1 MESKHSQDAQHSSR
15 TGQEQK
21 HSPSHHHSPR
31 QKTDLLNV
39 LLMGVLVVGVSL
51 WFLLGTRPT
60 VSEIENR
67 NLAKFPEFS
76 WDAYLSGEYTEG
88 IANFYN
94 DTVPKREWFK
104 NLTASLRRHMGVQ
117 LEDDV
122 KFYGNLHVNTD
133 SEPELQT
140 TPVEME
146 PALTTEPTHTQTGT
160 EPVTTVP
167 TRPAESQQITAATTV
182 TVEENADSKEDG
194 EISNNI
200 LIYKKRGIMLYG
212 GSYAAGRNYASY
224 VNAYKSD
231 LGKDVNV
238 YSMVI
243 PTPCSYY
250 MPEKYQYLIGS
261 EQGNIENI
269 NAHLNGVEPI
279 NVYDILG
286 QHTDELIY
294 PRTDHHW
301 GAIAAYY
308 AAQEFASVANVPF
321 RDISRFEK
329 ITKPGYVG
337 TLYGYS
343 GDIVLKDNPEDFVY
357 YAPEEDY
364 TTTYYNSDLTN
375 QRNGRLLINL
385 DKVKPVS
392 WYLVYMGSDDRITHI
407 QTQTKNG
414 RTLCIVKDSYG
425 NALTPYFMDSF
436 EHIYV
441 IDMRYF
447 KPNAI
452 AFMKERNVTDVLFA
466 MNTFSATGP
475 NAKKIEQILTQ

>member
-1 MESKHSQDAQHSSR
+1 MEPKDQLDIELASEKKPEHKQPVRH
-15 TGQEQK
+15 
-21 HSPSHHHSPR
+21 SHHPAR

-39 LLMGVLVVGVSL
+39 LVIGTLVTGTAL
-51 WFLLGTRPT
+51 WFLFGTRPT
-60 VSEIENR
+60 ESEIENR
-67 NLAKFPEFS
+67 NLAKFPSFS
-76 WDAYLSGEYTEG
+76 WSDYISGKYTAD
-88 IANFYN
+88 IANYYN

-104 NLTASLRRHMGVQ
+104 NLTASMRRHMGVQ
-117 LEDDV
+117 MEDDV
-122 KFYGNLHVNTD
+122 KFYGTLHVNKD
-133 SEPELQT
+133 SEPE
-140 TPVEME
+140 
-146 PALTTEPTHTQTGT
+146 TTEPLVTTQPIQTQVGT
-160 EPVTTVP
+160 EPVTTAQDQ
-167 TRPAESQQITAATTV
+167 PAVSQQITAATTV
-182 TVEENADSKEDG
+182 AVEENDDSKEDG

-231 LGKDVNV
+231 LGENVNV

-250 MPEKYQYLIGS
+250 MPDKYKNLIGS
-261 EQGNIENI
+261 EQGNIDNI
-269 NAHLNGVEPI
+269 NQHLDGVEPV

-308 AAQEFASVANVPF
+308 AAQEFASVAQVPF
-321 RDISRFEK
+321 RDISQFEK

-357 YAPEEDY
+357 YEPQEDY
-364 TTTYYNSDLTN
+364 TTTYYNSDMSNERT
-375 QRNGRLLINL
+375 GRLLINL

-407 QTQTKNG
+407 QTSARNG

-436 EHIYV
+436 EDIYV

-452 AFMKERNVTDVLFA
+452 SFMKEHNVTDVLFA

-475 NAKKIEQILTQ
+475 NAKKIEQIRTQ

>member
-1 MESKHSQDAQHSSR
+1 MEPKDQLDIELASEKKPEHKQPVRH
-15 TGQEQK
+15 
-21 HSPSHHHSPR
+21 SHHSAR

-39 LLMGVLVVGVSL
+39 LVIGTLVTGTAL
-51 WFLLGTRPT
+51 WFLFGTRPT
-60 VSEIENR
+60 ESEIENR
-67 NLAKFPEFS
+67 NLAKFPSFS
-76 WDAYLSGEYTEG
+76 WSDYISGKYTAD
-88 IANFYN
+88 IANYYN

-104 NLTASLRRHMGVQ
+104 NLTASMRRHMGVQ
-117 LEDDV
+117 MEDDV
-122 KFYGNLHVNTD
+122 KFYGTLHVNKD
-133 SEPELQT
+133 SEPE
-140 TPVEME
+140 
-146 PALTTEPTHTQTGT
+146 TTEPIQTQVGT
-160 EPVTTVP
+160 EPVTTAP
-167 TRPAESQQITAATTV
+167 DQPAESQQITAATTV
-182 TVEENADSKEDG
+182 AVEENDDSKEDG

-231 LGKDVNV
+231 LGENVNV

-250 MPEKYQYLIGS
+250 MPDKYKNLIGS
-261 EQGNIENI
+261 EQGNIDNI
-269 NAHLNGVEPI
+269 NQYLDGVKPV

-286 QHTDELIY
+286 QHADELIY

-308 AAQEFASVANVPF
+308 AAQEFASVAQVPF
-321 RDISRFEK
+321 RDISQFEK

-357 YAPEEDY
+357 YAPQEDY
-364 TTTYYNSDLTN
+364 TTTYYNSDMSNERT
-375 QRNGRLLINL
+375 GRLLINL
-385 DKVKPVS
+385 EKVKPVS

-407 QTQTKNG
+407 QTSARNG

-436 EHIYV
+436 EDIYV

-452 AFMKERNVTDVLFA
+452 SFMKEHNVTDVLFA

-475 NAKKIEQILTQ
+475 NAKKIEQIRTQ

>member
-1 MESKHSQDAQHSSR
+1 MEPKDQLDIELASEKKPEHKQPVRH
-15 TGQEQK
+15 
-21 HSPSHHHSPR
+21 SHHPAR

-39 LLMGVLVVGVSL
+39 LVIGTLVTGTAL
-51 WFLLGTRPT
+51 WFLFGTRPT
-60 VSEIENR
+60 ESEIENR
-67 NLAKFPEFS
+67 NLAKFPSFS
-76 WDAYLSGEYTEG
+76 WSDYISGKYTAD
-88 IANFYN
+88 IANYYN

-104 NLTASLRRHMGVQ
+104 NLTASMRRHMGVQ
-117 LEDDV
+117 MEDDV
-122 KFYGNLHVNTD
+122 KFYGTLHVNKD
-133 SEPELQT
+133 SEPE
-140 TPVEME
+140 
-146 PALTTEPTHTQTGT
+146 TTEPLVTTQPIQTQAGT
-160 EPVTTVP
+160 EPVTTAP
-167 TRPAESQQITAATTV
+167 DQPAESQQITAATTV
-182 TVEENADSKEDG
+182 AVEENDDSKEDG

-231 LGKDVNV
+231 LGENVNV

-250 MPEKYQYLIGS
+250 MPDKYKNLIGS
-261 EQGNIENI
+261 EQGNIDNI
-269 NAHLNGVEPI
+269 NQYLDGVKPV

-308 AAQEFASVANVPF
+308 AAQEFASVAQVPF
-321 RDISRFEK
+321 RDISQFEK

-357 YAPEEDY
+357 YAPQEDY
-364 TTTYYNSDLTN
+364 TTTYYNSDMSNERT
-375 QRNGRLLINL
+375 GRLLINL
-385 DKVKPVS
+385 EKVTPVS

-407 QTQTKNG
+407 QTSARNG

-436 EHIYV
+436 EDIYV

-452 AFMKERNVTDVLFA
+452 SFMKEHNVTDVLFA

-475 NAKKIEQILTQ
+475 NAKKIEQIRTQ

>member
-1 MESKHSQDAQHSSR
+1 MEPKDQLDIELASEKKPEHKQPVRH
-15 TGQEQK
+15 
-21 HSPSHHHSPR
+21 SHHPAR

-39 LLMGVLVVGVSL
+39 LVIGTLVTGTAL
-51 WFLLGTRPT
+51 WFLFGTRPT
-60 VSEIENR
+60 ESEIENR
-67 NLAKFPEFS
+67 NLAKFPSFS
-76 WDAYLSGEYTEG
+76 WSDYISGKYTAD
-88 IANFYN
+88 IANYYN

-104 NLTASLRRHMGVQ
+104 NLTASMRRHMGVQ
-117 LEDDV
+117 MEDDV
-122 KFYGNLHVNTD
+122 KFYGTLHVNKD
-133 SEPELQT
+133 SEPE
-140 TPVEME
+140 
-146 PALTTEPTHTQTGT
+146 TTEPLVTTQSIQTQVGT
-160 EPVTTVP
+160 EPVTTAQDQ
-167 TRPAESQQITAATTV
+167 PAVSQQITAATTV
-182 TVEENADSKEDG
+182 AVEENDDSKEDG

-231 LGKDVNV
+231 LGENVNV

-250 MPEKYQYLIGS
+250 MPDKYKNLIGS
-261 EQGNIENI
+261 EQGNIDNI
-269 NAHLNGVEPI
+269 NQHLDGVEPV

-308 AAQEFASVANVPF
+308 AAQEFASVAQVPF
-321 RDISRFEK
+321 RDISQFEK

-357 YAPEEDY
+357 YAPQEDY
-364 TTTYYNSDLTN
+364 TTTYYNSDMSNERT
-375 QRNGRLLINL
+375 GRLLINL
-385 DKVKPVS
+385 EKVKPVS

-407 QTQTKNG
+407 QTSARNG

-436 EHIYV
+436 EDIYV

-452 AFMKERNVTDVLFA
+452 SFMKEHNVTDVLFA

-475 NAKKIEQILTQ
+475 NAKKIEQIRTQ

>member
-1 MESKHSQDAQHSSR
+1 MEPKDQLDIELASEKKPEHKQPVRH
-15 TGQEQK
+15 
-21 HSPSHHHSPR
+21 SHHPAR

-39 LLMGVLVVGVSL
+39 LVIGTLVTGTAL
-51 WFLLGTRPT
+51 WFLFGTRPT
-60 VSEIENR
+60 ESEIENR
-67 NLAKFPEFS
+67 NLAKFPSFS
-76 WDAYLSGEYTEG
+76 WSDYISGKYTAD
-88 IANFYN
+88 IANYYN

-104 NLTASLRRHMGVQ
+104 NLTASMRRHMGVQ
-117 LEDDV
+117 MEDDV
-122 KFYGNLHVNTD
+122 KFYGTLHVNKD
-133 SEPELQT
+133 SEPE
-140 TPVEME
+140 
-146 PALTTEPTHTQTGT
+146 TTEPLVTTQPIQTQVGT
-160 EPVTTVP
+160 EPVTTAQDQ
-167 TRPAESQQITAATTV
+167 PAVSQQITAATTV
-182 TVEENADSKEDG
+182 AVEENDDSKEDG

-231 LGKDVNV
+231 LGENVNV

-250 MPEKYQYLIGS
+250 MPDKYKNLIGS
-261 EQGNIENI
+261 EQGNIDNI
-269 NAHLNGVEPI
+269 NQHLDGVEPV

-308 AAQEFASVANVPF
+308 AAQEFASVAQVPF
-321 RDISRFEK
+321 RDISQFEK

-357 YAPEEDY
+357 YAPQEDY
-364 TTTYYNSDLTN
+364 TTTYYNSDMSNERT
-375 QRNGRLLINL
+375 GRLLINL
-385 DKVKPVS
+385 EKVKPVS

-407 QTQTKNG
+407 QTSARND

-436 EHIYV
+436 EDIYV

-452 AFMKERNVTDVLFA
+452 SFMKEHNVTDVLFA

-475 NAKKIEQILTQ
+475 NAKKIEQIRTQ

>member
-1 MESKHSQDAQHSSR
+1 MEPKDQLDIELASEKKPEHKQPVRH
-15 TGQEQK
+15 
-21 HSPSHHHSPR
+21 SHHPAR

-39 LLMGVLVVGVSL
+39 LVIGTLVTGTAL
-51 WFLLGTRPT
+51 WFLFGTRPT
-60 VSEIENR
+60 ESEIENR
-67 NLAKFPEFS
+67 NLAKFPSFS
-76 WDAYLSGEYTEG
+76 WSDYISGKYTAD
-88 IANFYN
+88 IANYYN

-104 NLTASLRRHMGVQ
+104 NLTASMRRHMGVQ
-117 LEDDV
+117 MEDDV
-122 KFYGNLHVNTD
+122 KFYGTLHVNKD
-133 SEPELQT
+133 SEPE
-140 TPVEME
+140 
-146 PALTTEPTHTQTGT
+146 TTEPLVTTQPIHTQVGT
-160 EPVTTVP
+160 EPVTTAQDQ
-167 TRPAESQQITAATTV
+167 PAVSQQITAATTV
-182 TVEENADSKEDG
+182 AVEENDDSKEDG

-231 LGKDVNV
+231 LGENVNV

-250 MPEKYQYLIGS
+250 MPDKYKNLIGS
-261 EQGNIENI
+261 EQGNIDNI
-269 NAHLNGVEPI
+269 NQHLDGVEPV

-308 AAQEFASVANVPF
+308 AAQEFASVAQVPF
-321 RDISRFEK
+321 RDISQFEK

-357 YAPEEDY
+357 YAPQEDY
-364 TTTYYNSDLTN
+364 TTTYYNLE
-375 QRNGRLLINL
+375 
-385 DKVKPVS
+385 KVKPVS

-407 QTQTKNG
+407 QTSARNG

-436 EHIYV
+436 EDIYV

-452 AFMKERNVTDVLFA
+452 SFMKEHNVTDVLFA

-475 NAKKIEQILTQ
+475 NAKKIEQIRTQ

>member
-1 MESKHSQDAQHSSR
+1 MEPKDQLDIELASEKKPEHKQPVRH
-15 TGQEQK
+15 
-21 HSPSHHHSPR
+21 SHHPAR

-39 LLMGVLVVGVSL
+39 LVIGTLVTGTAL
-51 WFLLGTRPT
+51 WFLFGTRPT
-60 VSEIENR
+60 ESEIENR
-67 NLAKFPEFS
+67 NLAKFPSFS
-76 WDAYLSGEYTEG
+76 WSDYISGKYTAD
-88 IANFYN
+88 IANYYN

-104 NLTASLRRHMGVQ
+104 NLTASMRRHMGVQ
-117 LEDDV
+117 MEDDV
-122 KFYGNLHVNTD
+122 KFYGTLHVNKD
-133 SEPELQT
+133 SEPE
-140 TPVEME
+140 
-146 PALTTEPTHTQTGT
+146 TTEPLVTTQPIHTQVGT
-160 EPVTTVP
+160 EPVTTAQDQ
-167 TRPAESQQITAATTV
+167 PAVSQQITAATTV
-182 TVEENADSKEDG
+182 AVEENDDSKEDG

-231 LGKDVNV
+231 LGENVNV

-250 MPEKYQYLIGS
+250 MPDKYKNLIGS
-261 EQGNIENI
+261 EQGNIDNI
-269 NAHLNGVEPI
+269 NQYLDGVEPV

-308 AAQEFASVANVPF
+308 AAQEFASVAQVPF
-321 RDISRFEK
+321 RDISQFEK

-357 YAPEEDY
+357 YAPQEDY
-364 TTTYYNSDLTN
+364 TTTYYNSDMSNERT
-375 QRNGRLLINL
+375 GRLLINL
-385 DKVKPVS
+385 EKVKPVS

-407 QTQTKNG
+407 QTSARNG

-436 EHIYV
+436 EDIYV

-452 AFMKERNVTDVLFA
+452 SFMKEHNVTDVLFA

-475 NAKKIEQILTQ
+475 NAKKIEQIRTQ

>member
-1 MESKHSQDAQHSSR
+1 MEPKDQLDIELASEKKPEHKQPVRH
-15 TGQEQK
+15 
-21 HSPSHHHSPR
+21 SHHPAR

-39 LLMGVLVVGVSL
+39 LVIGTLVIGTAL
-51 WFLLGTRPT
+51 WFLFGTRPT
-60 VSEIENR
+60 ESEIENR
-67 NLAKFPEFS
+67 NLAKFPSFS
-76 WDAYLSGEYTEG
+76 WSDYISGKYTAD
-88 IANFYN
+88 IANYYN

-104 NLTASLRRHMGVQ
+104 NLTASMRRHMGVQ
-117 LEDDV
+117 MEDDV
-122 KFYGNLHVNTD
+122 KFYGTLHVNKD
-133 SEPELQT
+133 SEPE
-140 TPVEME
+140 
-146 PALTTEPTHTQTGT
+146 TTEPLVTTQPIQTQVGT
-160 EPVTTVP
+160 EPVTTAQDQ
-167 TRPAESQQITAATTV
+167 PAESQQITAATTV
-182 TVEENADSKEDG
+182 AVEENDDSKEDG

-231 LGKDVNV
+231 LGENVNV

-250 MPEKYQYLIGS
+250 MPDKYKNLIGS
-261 EQGNIENI
+261 EQRNIDNI
-269 NAHLNGVEPI
+269 NQHLDGVEPV

-308 AAQEFASVANVPF
+308 AAQEFASVAQVPF
-321 RDISRFEK
+321 RDISQFEK

-357 YAPEEDY
+357 YVPQEDY
-364 TTTYYNSDLTN
+364 TTTYYNSDMSNERT
-375 QRNGRLLINL
+375 GRLLINL
-385 DKVKPVS
+385 EKVKPVS

-407 QTQTKNG
+407 QTSARNG

-436 EHIYV
+436 EDIYV

-452 AFMKERNVTDVLFA
+452 SFMKEHNVTDVLFA

-475 NAKKIEQILTQ
+475 NAKKIEQIRTQ

>member
-1 MESKHSQDAQHSSR
+1 MEPKDQLDIELASEKKPEHKQPVRH
-15 TGQEQK
+15 
-21 HSPSHHHSPR
+21 SHHPAR

-39 LLMGVLVVGVSL
+39 LVIGTLVTGTAL
-51 WFLLGTRPT
+51 WFLFGTRPT
-60 VSEIENR
+60 ESEIENR
-67 NLAKFPEFS
+67 NLAKFPSFS
-76 WDAYLSGEYTEG
+76 WSDYISGKYTAD
-88 IANFYN
+88 IANYYN

-104 NLTASLRRHMGVQ
+104 NLTASMRRHMGVQ
-117 LEDDV
+117 MEDDV
-122 KFYGNLHVNTD
+122 KFYGTLHVNKD
-133 SEPELQT
+133 SEPE
-140 TPVEME
+140 
-146 PALTTEPTHTQTGT
+146 TTEPLVTTQPIQTQVGT
-160 EPVTTVP
+160 EPVTTAQDQ
-167 TRPAESQQITAATTV
+167 PAESQQITAATTV
-182 TVEENADSKEDG
+182 AVEENDDSKEDG
-194 EISNNI
+194 
-200 LIYKKRGIMLYG
+200 
-212 GSYAAGRNYASY
+212 AGRNYASY

-231 LGKDVNV
+231 LGENVNV

-250 MPEKYQYLIGS
+250 MPDKYKNLIGS
-261 EQGNIENI
+261 ERGNIDNI
-269 NAHLNGVEPI
+269 NQHLDGVEPV

-308 AAQEFASVANVPF
+308 AAQEFASVAQVPF
-321 RDISRFEK
+321 RDISQFEK

-357 YAPEEDY
+357 YAPQEDY
-364 TTTYYNSDLTN
+364 TTTYYNSDMSNERT
-375 QRNGRLLINL
+375 GRLLINL
-385 DKVKPVS
+385 EKVKPVS

-407 QTQTKNG
+407 QTSARNG

-436 EHIYV
+436 EDIYV

-452 AFMKERNVTDVLFA
+452 SFMKEHNVTDVLFA

-475 NAKKIEQILTQ
+475 NAKKIEQIRTQ

>member
-1 MESKHSQDAQHSSR
+1 MEPKDQLDIELASEKKPEHKQPVRH
-15 TGQEQK
+15 
-21 HSPSHHHSPR
+21 SHHPAR

-39 LLMGVLVVGVSL
+39 LVIGTLVTGTAL
-51 WFLLGTRPT
+51 WFLFGTRPT
-60 VSEIENR
+60 ESEIENR
-67 NLAKFPEFS
+67 NLAKFPSFS
-76 WDAYLSGEYTEG
+76 WSDYISGKYTAD
-88 IANFYN
+88 IANYYN

-104 NLTASLRRHMGVQ
+104 NLTASMRRHMGVQ
-117 LEDDV
+117 MEDDV
-122 KFYGNLHVNTD
+122 KFYGTLHVNKD
-133 SEPELQT
+133 SEPE
-140 TPVEME
+140 
-146 PALTTEPTHTQTGT
+146 TTEPLVTTQPIQTQVGT
-160 EPVTTVP
+160 EPVTTAQDQ
-167 TRPAESQQITAATTV
+167 PAVSQQITAATTV
-182 TVEENADSKEDG
+182 AVEENDDSKEDG

-231 LGKDVNV
+231 LGENVNV

-250 MPEKYQYLIGS
+250 MPDKYKNLIGS
-261 EQGNIENI
+261 EQGNIDNI
-269 NAHLNGVEPI
+269 NQYLDGVEPV

-308 AAQEFASVANVPF
+308 AAQEFASVAQVPF
-321 RDISRFEK
+321 RDISQFEK

-357 YAPEEDY
+357 YAPQEDY
-364 TTTYYNSDLTN
+364 TTTYYNSDMSNERT
-375 QRNGRLLINL
+375 GRLLINL
-385 DKVKPVS
+385 EKVKPVS

-407 QTQTKNG
+407 QTSARNG
-414 RTLCIVKDSYG
+414 RRLCIVKDSYG

-436 EHIYV
+436 EDIYV

-452 AFMKERNVTDVLFA
+452 SFMKEHNVTDVLFA

-475 NAKKIEQILTQ
+475 NAKKIEQIRTQ

>member
-1 MESKHSQDAQHSSR
+1 MEPKDQLDIELASEKKLEHKQPVRH
-15 TGQEQK
+15 
-21 HSPSHHHSPR
+21 SHHPAR

-39 LLMGVLVVGVSL
+39 LVIGTLVTGTAL
-51 WFLLGTRPT
+51 WFLFGTRPT
-60 VSEIENR
+60 ESEIENR
-67 NLAKFPEFS
+67 NLAKFPSFS
-76 WDAYLSGEYTEG
+76 WSDYISGKYTAD
-88 IANFYN
+88 IANYYN

-104 NLTASLRRHMGVQ
+104 NLTASMRRHMGVQ
-117 LEDDV
+117 MEDDV
-122 KFYGNLHVNTD
+122 KFYGTLHVNKD
-133 SEPELQT
+133 SEPE
-140 TPVEME
+140 
-146 PALTTEPTHTQTGT
+146 TTEPLVTTQPIQTQVGT
-160 EPVTTVP
+160 EPVTTAQDQ
-167 TRPAESQQITAATTV
+167 PAESQQITAATTV
-182 TVEENADSKEDG
+182 AVEENDDSKEDG

-231 LGKDVNV
+231 LGENVNV

-250 MPEKYQYLIGS
+250 MPDKYKNLIGS
-261 EQGNIENI
+261 EQGNIDNI
-269 NAHLNGVEPI
+269 NQHLDGVEPV

-308 AAQEFASVANVPF
+308 AAQEFASVAQVPF
-321 RDISRFEK
+321 RDISQFEK

-357 YAPEEDY
+357 YAPQEDY
-364 TTTYYNSDLTN
+364 TTTYYNSDMSNERT
-375 QRNGRLLINL
+375 GRLLINL
-385 DKVKPVS
+385 EKVKPVS

-407 QTQTKNG
+407 QTSARNG

-436 EHIYV
+436 EDIYV

-452 AFMKERNVTDVLFA
+452 SFMKEHNVTDVLFA

-475 NAKKIEQILTQ
+475 NVKKIEQIRTQ

>member
-1 MESKHSQDAQHSSR
+1 MEPKDQLDIELASEKKPEHKQPVRH
-15 TGQEQK
+15 
-21 HSPSHHHSPR
+21 SHHPAR

-39 LLMGVLVVGVSL
+39 LVIGTLVTGTAL
-51 WFLLGTRPT
+51 WFLFGTRPT
-60 VSEIENR
+60 ESEIENR
-67 NLAKFPEFS
+67 NLAKFPSFS
-76 WDAYLSGEYTEG
+76 WSDYISGKYTAD
-88 IANFYN
+88 IANYYN

-104 NLTASLRRHMGVQ
+104 NLTASMRRHMGVQ
-117 LEDDV
+117 MEDDV
-122 KFYGNLHVNTD
+122 KFYGTLHVNKD
-133 SEPELQT
+133 SEPE
-140 TPVEME
+140 
-146 PALTTEPTHTQTGT
+146 TTEPLVTTQPIQTQVCT
-160 EPVTTVP
+160 EPVTTAQDQ
-167 TRPAESQQITAATTV
+167 PAVSQQITAATTV
-182 TVEENADSKEDG
+182 AVEENDDSKEDG

-231 LGKDVNV
+231 LGENVNV

-250 MPEKYQYLIGS
+250 MPDKYKNLIGS
-261 EQGNIENI
+261 EQGNIDNI
-269 NAHLNGVEPI
+269 NQHLDGVEPV
-279 NVYDILG
+279 NVYDVLG

-308 AAQEFASVANVPF
+308 AAQEFASVAQVPF
-321 RDISRFEK
+321 RDISQFEK

-357 YAPEEDY
+357 YAPQEDY
-364 TTTYYNSDLTN
+364 TTTYYNSDMSNERT
-375 QRNGRLLINL
+375 GRLLINL
-385 DKVKPVS
+385 EKVKPVS

-407 QTQTKNG
+407 QTSARNG

-436 EHIYV
+436 EDIYV

-452 AFMKERNVTDVLFA
+452 SFMKEHNVTDVLFA

-475 NAKKIEQILTQ
+475 NAKKIEQIRTQ

>member
-1 MESKHSQDAQHSSR
+1 MEPKDQLDIELASEKKPEHKQPVRH
-15 TGQEQK
+15 
-21 HSPSHHHSPR
+21 SHHSAR

-39 LLMGVLVVGVSL
+39 LVIGTLVTGTAL
-51 WFLLGTRPT
+51 WFLFGTRPT
-60 VSEIENR
+60 ESEIENR
-67 NLAKFPEFS
+67 NLAKFPSFS
-76 WDAYLSGEYTEG
+76 WSDYISGKYTAD
-88 IANFYN
+88 IANYYN

-104 NLTASLRRHMGVQ
+104 NLTASMRRHMGVQ
-117 LEDDV
+117 MEDDV
-122 KFYGNLHVNTD
+122 KFYGTLHVNKD
-133 SEPELQT
+133 SEPVTTQPIQT
-140 TPVEME
+140 QV
-146 PALTTEPTHTQTGT
+146 GT
-160 EPVTTVP
+160 EPVTTAP
-167 TRPAESQQITAATTV
+167 DQPAESQQITAATTV
-182 TVEENADSKEDG
+182 AVEENDDSKEDG

-231 LGKDVNV
+231 LGENVNV

-250 MPEKYQYLIGS
+250 MPDKYKNLIGS
-261 EQGNIENI
+261 EQGNIDNI
-269 NAHLNGVEPI
+269 NQYLDGVKPV

-286 QHTDELIY
+286 QHADELIY

-308 AAQEFASVANVPF
+308 AAQEFASVAQVPF
-321 RDISRFEK
+321 RDISQFEK

-357 YAPEEDY
+357 YAPQEDY
-364 TTTYYNSDLTN
+364 TTTYYNSDMSNERT
-375 QRNGRLLINL
+375 GRLLINL
-385 DKVKPVS
+385 EKVKPVS

-407 QTQTKNG
+407 QTSARNG

-436 EHIYV
+436 EDIYV

-452 AFMKERNVTDVLFA
+452 SFMKEHNVTDVLFA

-475 NAKKIEQILTQ
+475 NAKKIEQIRTQ

>member
-1 MESKHSQDAQHSSR
+1 MEPKDQLKKPEHKQPVRH
-15 TGQEQK
+15 
-21 HSPSHHHSPR
+21 SHHPAR

-39 LLMGVLVVGVSL
+39 LVIGTLVTGTAL
-51 WFLLGTRPT
+51 WFLFGTRPT
-60 VSEIENR
+60 ESEIENR
-67 NLAKFPEFS
+67 NLAKFPSFS
-76 WDAYLSGEYTEG
+76 WSDYISGKYTAD
-88 IANFYN
+88 IANYYN

-104 NLTASLRRHMGVQ
+104 NLTASMRRHMGVQ
-117 LEDDV
+117 MEDDV
-122 KFYGNLHVNTD
+122 KFYGTLHVNKD
-133 SEPELQT
+133 SEPE
-140 TPVEME
+140 
-146 PALTTEPTHTQTGT
+146 TTEPPVTTQPIQTQVGT
-160 EPVTTVP
+160 EPVTTAP
-167 TRPAESQQITAATTV
+167 DQPAESQQITAATTV
-182 TVEENADSKEDG
+182 AVEENDDSKEDG

-231 LGKDVNV
+231 LGENVNV

-250 MPEKYQYLIGS
+250 MPDKYKNLIGS
-261 EQGNIENI
+261 EQGNIDNI
-269 NAHLNGVEPI
+269 NQYLDGVKPV

-308 AAQEFASVANVPF
+308 AAQEFASVAQVPF
-321 RDISRFEK
+321 RDISQFEK

-357 YAPEEDY
+357 YAPQEDY
-364 TTTYYNSDLTN
+364 TTTYYNSDMSNERT
-375 QRNGRLLINL
+375 GRLLINL
-385 DKVKPVS
+385 EKVKPVS

-407 QTQTKNG
+407 QTSARNG

-436 EHIYV
+436 EDIYV

-452 AFMKERNVTDVLFA
+452 SFMKEHNVTDVLFA

-475 NAKKIEQILTQ
+475 NAKKIEQIRTQ

>member
-1 MESKHSQDAQHSSR
+1 MEPKDQLDIELASEKKPEHKQPVRH
-15 TGQEQK
+15 
-21 HSPSHHHSPR
+21 SHHPAR

-39 LLMGVLVVGVSL
+39 LVIGTLVTGTAL
-51 WFLLGTRPT
+51 WFLFGTRPT
-60 VSEIENR
+60 ESEIENR
-67 NLAKFPEFS
+67 NLAKFPSIS
-76 WDAYLSGEYTEG
+76 WSEYISGKYTAH
-88 IANFYN
+88 IANNYN
-94 DTVPKREWFK
+94 YTVPKREWFK
-104 NLTASLRRHMGVQ
+104 NLTASMRRHMGVQ
-117 LEDDV
+117 MEDDV
-122 KFYGNLHVNTD
+122 KFYGTLHVNKD
-133 SEPELQT
+133 SEPE
-140 TPVEME
+140 
-146 PALTTEPTHTQTGT
+146 TTEPLVTTQPIQTQVGT
-160 EPVTTVP
+160 EPVTTAQDQ
-167 TRPAESQQITAATTV
+167 PAESQQITAATTV
-182 TVEENADSKEDG
+182 AVEENDDSKEDG

-231 LGKDVNV
+231 LGENVNV

-250 MPEKYQYLIGS
+250 MPDKYKNLIGS
-261 EQGNIENI
+261 EQGNIDNI
-269 NAHLNGVEPI
+269 NQHLDGVEPV

-308 AAQEFASVANVPF
+308 AAQEFASVAQVPF
-321 RDISRFEK
+321 R
-329 ITKPGYVG
+329 
-337 TLYGYS
+337 
-343 GDIVLKDNPEDFVY
+343 DIVLKDNPEDFVY
-357 YAPEEDY
+357 YAPQEDY
-364 TTTYYNSDLTN
+364 TTTYYNSDMSNERT
-375 QRNGRLLINL
+375 GRLLINL
-385 DKVKPVS
+385 EKVKPVS

-407 QTQTKNG
+407 QTSARNG

-436 EHIYV
+436 EDIYV

-452 AFMKERNVTDVLFA
+452 SFMKEHNVTDVLFA

-475 NAKKIEQILTQ
+475 NAKKIEQIRTQ

>member
-1 MESKHSQDAQHSSR
+1 MEPKDQLDIELASEKKPEHKQPVRH
-15 TGQEQK
+15 
-21 HSPSHHHSPR
+21 SHHPAR

-39 LLMGVLVVGVSL
+39 LVIGTLVTGTAL
-51 WFLLGTRPT
+51 WFLFGTRPT
-60 VSEIENR
+60 ESEIENR
-67 NLAKFPEFS
+67 NLAKFPSFS
-76 WDAYLSGEYTEG
+76 WSDYISGKYTAD
-88 IANFYN
+88 IANYYN

-104 NLTASLRRHMGVQ
+104 NLTASMRRHMGVQ
-117 LEDDV
+117 MEDDV
-122 KFYGNLHVNTD
+122 KFYGTLHVNKD
-133 SEPELQT
+133 SEPE
-140 TPVEME
+140 
-146 PALTTEPTHTQTGT
+146 TTEPLVTTQPIQTQVGT
-160 EPVTTVP
+160 EPVTTAQDQ
-167 TRPAESQQITAATTV
+167 PAESQQITAATTV
-182 TVEENADSKEDG
+182 AVEENDDSKEDG

-231 LGKDVNV
+231 LGENVNV

-250 MPEKYQYLIGS
+250 MPDKYKNLIGS
-261 EQGNIENI
+261 EQGNIDNI
-269 NAHLNGVEPI
+269 NQHLDGVEPV

-308 AAQEFASVANVPF
+308 AAQEFASVAQVPF
-321 RDISRFEK
+321 RDISQFEK

-357 YAPEEDY
+357 YAPQEDY
-364 TTTYYNSDLTN
+364 TTTYYNSDMSNERT
-375 QRNGRLLINL
+375 GRLLINL
-385 DKVKPVS
+385 EKVKPVS

-407 QTQTKNG
+407 QTSARNG

-436 EHIYV
+436 EDIYV

-452 AFMKERNVTDVLFA
+452 SFMKEHNVTDVLFA

-475 NAKKIEQILTQ
+475 NAKKIEQIRTQ

>member
-1 MESKHSQDAQHSSR
+1 MEPKDQLDIELASEKKPEHKQPVRH
-15 TGQEQK
+15 
-21 HSPSHHHSPR
+21 SHHPAR

-39 LLMGVLVVGVSL
+39 LVIGTLVTGTAL
-51 WFLLGTRPT
+51 WFLFGTRPT
-60 VSEIENR
+60 ESEIENR
-67 NLAKFPEFS
+67 NLAKFPSFS
-76 WDAYLSGEYTEG
+76 WSDYISGKYTAD
-88 IANFYN
+88 IANYYN

-104 NLTASLRRHMGVQ
+104 NLTASMRRHMGVQ
-117 LEDDV
+117 MEDDV
-122 KFYGNLHVNTD
+122 KFYGTLHVNKD
-133 SEPELQT
+133 SEPE
-140 TPVEME
+140 
-146 PALTTEPTHTQTGT
+146 TTEPLVTTQSIQTQVGT
-160 EPVTTVP
+160 EPVTTAQDQ
-167 TRPAESQQITAATTV
+167 PAVSQQITAATTV
-182 TVEENADSKEDG
+182 AVEENDDSKEDG

-231 LGKDVNV
+231 LGENVNV

-250 MPEKYQYLIGS
+250 MPDKYKNLIGS
-261 EQGNIENI
+261 EQGNIDNI
-269 NAHLNGVEPI
+269 NQYLDGVKPV

-308 AAQEFASVANVPF
+308 AAQEFASVAQVPF
-321 RDISRFEK
+321 RDISQFEK

-357 YAPEEDY
+357 YAPQEDY
-364 TTTYYNSDLTN
+364 TTTYYNSDMSNERT
-375 QRNGRLLINL
+375 GRLLINL
-385 DKVKPVS
+385 EKVKPVS

-407 QTQTKNG
+407 QTSARNG

-436 EHIYV
+436 EDIYV

-452 AFMKERNVTDVLFA
+452 SFMKEHNVTDVLFA

-475 NAKKIEQILTQ
+475 NAKKIEQIRTQ

>member
-1 MESKHSQDAQHSSR
+1 MEPKDQLDIELASEKKPEHKQPVRH
-15 TGQEQK
+15 
-21 HSPSHHHSPR
+21 SHHPAR

-39 LLMGVLVVGVSL
+39 LVIGTLVTGTAL
-51 WFLLGTRPT
+51 WFLFGTRPT
-60 VSEIENR
+60 ESEIENR
-67 NLAKFPEFS
+67 NLAKFPSFS
-76 WDAYLSGEYTEG
+76 WSDYISGKYTAD
-88 IANFYN
+88 IANYYN

-104 NLTASLRRHMGVQ
+104 NLTASMRRHMGVQ
-117 LEDDV
+117 MEDDV
-122 KFYGNLHVNTD
+122 KFYGTLHVNKD
-133 SEPELQT
+133 SEPE
-140 TPVEME
+140 
-146 PALTTEPTHTQTGT
+146 TTEPLVTTQSIQTQVGT
-160 EPVTTVP
+160 EPVTTAQDQ
-167 TRPAESQQITAATTV
+167 PAVSQQITAATTV
-182 TVEENADSKEDG
+182 AVEENDDSKEDG

-231 LGKDVNV
+231 LGENVNV

-250 MPEKYQYLIGS
+250 MPDKYKNLIGS
-261 EQGNIENI
+261 EQGNIDNI
-269 NAHLNGVEPI
+269 NQHLDGVEPV

-308 AAQEFASVANVPF
+308 AAQEFASVAQVPF
-321 RDISRFEK
+321 RDISQFEK

-357 YAPEEDY
+357 YAPQEDY
-364 TTTYYNSDLTN
+364 TTTYYNSDMSNERT
-375 QRNGRLLINL
+375 GRLLINL
-385 DKVKPVS
+385 EKVKPVS

-407 QTQTKNG
+407 QTSARNG

-436 EHIYV
+436 
-441 IDMRYF
+441 
-447 KPNAI
+447 
-452 AFMKERNVTDVLFA
+452 
-466 MNTFSATGP
+466 
-475 NAKKIEQILTQ
+475 

>member
-1 MESKHSQDAQHSSR
+1 MEPKDQLDIELASEKKPEHKQPVRH
-15 TGQEQK
+15 
-21 HSPSHHHSPR
+21 SHHPAR

-39 LLMGVLVVGVSL
+39 LVIGTLVTGTAL
-51 WFLLGTRPT
+51 WFLFGIRPT
-60 VSEIENR
+60 ESEIENR
-67 NLAKFPEFS
+67 NLAKFPSFS
-76 WDAYLSGEYTEG
+76 WSDYISGKYTAD
-88 IANFYN
+88 IANYYN

-104 NLTASLRRHMGVQ
+104 NLTASMRRHMGVQ
-117 LEDDV
+117 MEDDV
-122 KFYGNLHVNTD
+122 KFYGTLHVNKD
-133 SEPELQT
+133 SEPE
-140 TPVEME
+140 
-146 PALTTEPTHTQTGT
+146 TTEPLVTTQPIQTQVGT
-160 EPVTTVP
+160 EPVTTAQDQ
-167 TRPAESQQITAATTV
+167 PAVSQQITAATTV
-182 TVEENADSKEDG
+182 AVEENDDSKEDG

-231 LGKDVNV
+231 LGENVNV

-250 MPEKYQYLIGS
+250 MPDKYKNLIGS
-261 EQGNIENI
+261 EQGNIDNI
-269 NAHLNGVEPI
+269 NQHLDEVEPV

-308 AAQEFASVANVPF
+308 AAQEFASVAQVPF
-321 RDISRFEK
+321 RDISQFEK

-357 YAPEEDY
+357 YAPQEDY
-364 TTTYYNSDLTN
+364 TTTYYNSDMSNERT
-375 QRNGRLLINL
+375 GRLLINL
-385 DKVKPVS
+385 EKVKPVS

-407 QTQTKNG
+407 QTSARNG

-436 EHIYV
+436 EDIYV

-452 AFMKERNVTDVLFA
+452 SFMKEHNVTDVLFA

-475 NAKKIEQILTQ
+475 NAKKIEQIRTQ

>member
-1 MESKHSQDAQHSSR
+1 MEPKDQLDIELASEKKPEHKQPVRH
-15 TGQEQK
+15 
-21 HSPSHHHSPR
+21 SHHPAR

-39 LLMGVLVVGVSL
+39 LVIGTLVTGTAL
-51 WFLLGTRPT
+51 WFLFGTRPT
-60 VSEIENR
+60 ESEIENR
-67 NLAKFPEFS
+67 NLAKFPSFS
-76 WDAYLSGEYTEG
+76 WSDYISGKYTAD
-88 IANFYN
+88 IANYYN

-104 NLTASLRRHMGVQ
+104 NLTASMRRHMGVQ
-117 LEDDV
+117 MEDDV
-122 KFYGNLHVNTD
+122 KFYGTLHVNKD
-133 SEPELQT
+133 SEPE
-140 TPVEME
+140 
-146 PALTTEPTHTQTGT
+146 TTELLVTTQPIHTQVGT
-160 EPVTTVP
+160 EPVTTAQDQ
-167 TRPAESQQITAATTV
+167 PAVSQQITAATTV
-182 TVEENADSKEDG
+182 AVEENDDSKEDG

-231 LGKDVNV
+231 LGENVNV

-250 MPEKYQYLIGS
+250 MPDKYKNLIGS
-261 EQGNIENI
+261 EQGNIDNI
-269 NAHLNGVEPI
+269 NQYLDGVEPV

-308 AAQEFASVANVPF
+308 AAQEFASVAQVPF
-321 RDISRFEK
+321 RDISQFEK

-357 YAPEEDY
+357 YAPQEDY
-364 TTTYYNSDLTN
+364 TTTYYNSDMSNERT
-375 QRNGRLLINL
+375 GRLLINL
-385 DKVKPVS
+385 EKVKPVS

-407 QTQTKNG
+407 QTSARNG

-436 EHIYV
+436 EDIYV

-452 AFMKERNVTDVLFA
+452 SFMKEHNVTDVLFA

-475 NAKKIEQILTQ
+475 NAKKIEQIRTQ

>member
-1 MESKHSQDAQHSSR
+1 MEPKDQLDIELASEKKLEHKQPVRH
-15 TGQEQK
+15 
-21 HSPSHHHSPR
+21 SHHPAR

-39 LLMGVLVVGVSL
+39 LVIGTLVTGTAL
-51 WFLLGTRPT
+51 WFLFGTRPT
-60 VSEIENR
+60 ESEIENR
-67 NLAKFPEFS
+67 NLAKFPSFS
-76 WDAYLSGEYTEG
+76 WSDYISGKYTAD
-88 IANFYN
+88 IANYYN

-104 NLTASLRRHMGVQ
+104 NLTASMRRHMGVQ
-117 LEDDV
+117 MEDDV
-122 KFYGNLHVNTD
+122 KFYGTLHVNKD
-133 SEPELQT
+133 SEPE
-140 TPVEME
+140 
-146 PALTTEPTHTQTGT
+146 TTEPLVTTQPIQTQVGT
-160 EPVTTVP
+160 EPVTTAQDQ
-167 TRPAESQQITAATTV
+167 PAVSQQITAATTV
-182 TVEENADSKEDG
+182 AVEENDDSKEDG

-231 LGKDVNV
+231 LGENVNV

-250 MPEKYQYLIGS
+250 MPDKYKNLIGS
-261 EQGNIENI
+261 EQGNIDNI
-269 NAHLNGVEPI
+269 NQHLDGVEPV

-308 AAQEFASVANVPF
+308 AAQEFASVAQVPF
-321 RDISRFEK
+321 RDISQFEK

-357 YAPEEDY
+357 YAPQEDY
-364 TTTYYNSDLTN
+364 TTTYYNSDMSNERT
-375 QRNGRLLINL
+375 GRLLINL
-385 DKVKPVS
+385 EKVKPVS

-407 QTQTKNG
+407 QTSARNG

-436 EHIYV
+436 EDIYV

-452 AFMKERNVTDVLFA
+452 SFMKEHNVTDVLFA

-475 NAKKIEQILTQ
+475 NAKKIEQIRTQ

>member
-1 MESKHSQDAQHSSR
+1 MEPKDQLDIELASEKKPEHKQPVRH
-15 TGQEQK
+15 
-21 HSPSHHHSPR
+21 SHHPAR

-39 LLMGVLVVGVSL
+39 LVIGTLVTGTAL
-51 WFLLGTRPT
+51 WFLFGTRPT
-60 VSEIENR
+60 ESEIENR
-67 NLAKFPEFS
+67 NLAKFPSFS
-76 WDAYLSGEYTEG
+76 WSDYISGKYTAD
-88 IANFYN
+88 IANYYN

-104 NLTASLRRHMGVQ
+104 NLTASMRRHMGVQ
-117 LEDDV
+117 MEDDV
-122 KFYGNLHVNTD
+122 KFYGTLHVNKD
-133 SEPELQT
+133 SEPET
-140 TPVEME
+140 TDLLV
-146 PALTTEPTHTQTGT
+146 TTQPIHTQVGT
-160 EPVTTVP
+160 EPVTTAQDQ
-167 TRPAESQQITAATTV
+167 PAVSQQITAATTV
-182 TVEENADSKEDG
+182 AVEENDDSKEDG

-231 LGKDVNV
+231 LGENVNV

-250 MPEKYQYLIGS
+250 MPDKYKNLIGS
-261 EQGNIENI
+261 EQGNIDNI
-269 NAHLNGVEPI
+269 NQYLDGVEPV

-308 AAQEFASVANVPF
+308 AAQEFASVAQVPF
-321 RDISRFEK
+321 RDISQFEK

-357 YAPEEDY
+357 YAPQEDY
-364 TTTYYNSDLTN
+364 TTTYYNSDMSNERT
-375 QRNGRLLINL
+375 GRLLINL
-385 DKVKPVS
+385 EKVKPVS

-407 QTQTKNG
+407 QTSARNG

-436 EHIYV
+436 EDIYV

-452 AFMKERNVTDVLFA
+452 SFMKEHNVTDVLFA

-475 NAKKIEQILTQ
+475 NAKKIEQIRTQ